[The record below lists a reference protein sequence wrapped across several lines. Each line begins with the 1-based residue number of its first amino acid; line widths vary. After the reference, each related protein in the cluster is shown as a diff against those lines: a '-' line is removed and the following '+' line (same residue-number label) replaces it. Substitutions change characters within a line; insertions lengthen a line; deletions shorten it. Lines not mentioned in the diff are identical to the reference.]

1 MVVQKA
7 AALLIGDDPF
17 YSTQSALIIRLA
29 GGHGLPTMHY
39 RTDYVAAGELI
50 IGRILKGEKPSDLPV
65 MQPTKFELAINL
77 KTAKLLGLTEADFR
91 QTPSECGREF
101 APLILDRK

>member
-17 YSTQSALIIRLA
+17 YSTQSDLIIRLA

-50 IGRILKGEKPSDLPV
+50 SYGSSQGETYR
-65 MQPTKFELAINL
+65 QA
-77 KTAKLLGLTEADFR
+77 GLYRAHT
-91 QTPSECGREF
+91 
-101 APLILDRK
+101 